1 MLLKIMLWCRFCL
14 SDTVL
19 NIVHD
24 VLNGKHAEL
33 ADAVSSE
40 QQLPQQQLVNGT
52 PADAALNASAGSN
65 ASEPTDVDDV
75 MQPCTPDATT

>member
-1 MLLKIMLWCRFCL
+1 MFCF

-24 VLNGKHAEL
+24 VLNGKQAEL
-33 ADAVSSE
+33 ADTASND

-52 PADAALNASAGSN
+52 PVAAALNASGSN
-65 ASEPTDVDDV
+65 ASESADADDV